1 MNFNFLSPVPD
12 SVLACNELLSDQA
25 LGKKIKIHSNQNGIP
40 NLEGVSLAIIGVKEH
55 RNDVNYMGE
64 QLSFDTIRT
73 CLYSLFPGNWHSTIA
88 DMGDIPPGST
98 IEDTYFALRTLVAV
112 LVENKVIPIIIGGS
126 QDLTYANYRAYD
138 TMSPMVNIVN
148 VDSNFDLGDASVEMK
163 NNSFLGKIIL
173 EQPYNLFNYSV
184 IGYQT
189 YFNSQEEIDLME
201 KLYFEAYRLGEVTN
215 AIKLVEPVMR
225 DAHIVTMDLNAVRSA
240 DTGSVLKA
248 SPNGFDG
255 KEICTI
261 SRYAG
266 ISNKV
271 SSFGIYEFK
280 SSKELDA
287 TSMLI
292 SQMIWYFIEGFN
304 CRVKDDDGDM
314 NDSNNHQ
321 KYNVLIDN
329 DELIF
334 YKSIKTGRWWI
345 EIPFLSNVNNKL
357 KKHTLLPC
365 THEDYQE
372 ASQGK
377 TPERWY
383 KAYKKNCL

>member
-1 MNFNFLSPVPD
+1 MNFNFLSPVSD
-12 SVLACNELLSDQA
+12 AVLAHNELLPEQA
-25 LGKKIKIHSNQNGIP
+25 LGKKMKIHSTQNGIP
-40 NLEGVSLAIIGVKEH
+40 DLDGVTLAIIGVKEN
-55 RNDVNYMGE
+55 RNDINYMGE
-64 QLSFDTIRT
+64 ELNFDTIRT
-73 CLYSLFPGNWHSTIA
+73 SLYALFPGNWNTTVA
-88 DMGDIPPGST
+88 DLGDIPAGAT
-98 IEDTYFALRTLVAV
+98 IEDTYYALRTIISL
-112 LVENKVIPIIIGGS
+112 LIENNVIPIIIGGS

-163 NNSFLGKIIL
+163 NNSFLGKVIL

-184 IGYQT
+184 VGYQT

-201 KLYFEAYRLGEVTN
+201 KLYFESYRLGDVTHSIN
-215 AIKLVEPVMR
+215 LVEPVMR
-225 DAHIVTMDLNAVRSA
+225 DAHIVTMDLKSVRASEVGA
-240 DTGSVLKA
+240 KQKF
-248 SPNGFDG
+248 SPNGFNG
-255 KEICTI
+255 KEICAI

-280 SSKELDA
+280 STNELDA
-287 TSMLI
+287 TPMLV

-304 CRVKDDDGDM
+304 CRVNDDDFT
-314 NDSNNHQ
+314 NANYHQ
-321 KYNVLIDN
+321 KYNVLIED

-345 EIPFLSNVNNKL
+345 EIPFLPNVNNKL

-365 THEDYQE
+365 THDDYKE
-372 ASQGK
+372 ASHGK
-377 TPERWY
+377 IPERWY
-383 KAYKKNCL
+383 KAYKKNSV